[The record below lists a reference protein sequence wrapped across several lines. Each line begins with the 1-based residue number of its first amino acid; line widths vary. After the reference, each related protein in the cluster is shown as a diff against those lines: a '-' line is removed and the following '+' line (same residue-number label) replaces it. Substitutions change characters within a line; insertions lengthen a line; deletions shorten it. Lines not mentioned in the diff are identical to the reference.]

1 MGGTLWAPKNQKDF
15 NWIQSLTDQEF
26 YLGVVRDGDKWRY
39 DHDNSIY
46 PQEKVRI
53 PNSWFS

>member
-26 YLGVVRDGDKWRY
+26 YLGVVLDGDKWRY
-39 DHDNSIY
+39 DHDNSLY
-46 PQEKVRI
+46 PQEKVR
-53 PNSWFS
+53 NLNH